1 MKAKSTQQGRLLLL
15 ILTLVMAVRICSYF
29 TLFPDSI
36 GVTRVV
42 KIALRLC
49 VTSFSGAMFL
59 ILMTKLPTAQIKKVN
74 ILPLIFYGC
83 YLLLGLLSFLW
94 SSGIGF
100 SSLQWIMTTESLVFV
115 ALYTMLLL
123 ASIELFPEQIRFA
136 HILGVSIGIISV
148 GFVIGLF
155 IDPELFYR
163 QTHGGEVSRLGGF
176 IINPNELGMLVVLGA
191 AMSTFELYCHKKKS
205 IHVPVVAIC
214 IAVLLL
220 TQSRS
225 SLGAFALVMAL
236 FVYLSKNKLIKLGSI
251 ITGVLAL
258 PVIVN
263 TIIVKTGDIEEVLS
277 MTGRLPFWTDLI
289 NDSFPR
295 EPIWGF
301 GFMRISYS
309 DKFDSIHAYAAAMTH
324 NTFVQVLLNL
334 GLVGAF
340 IVILQMAATT
350 YAIVASEDKKL
361 KLMVVSIL
369 IPLIINS
376 LTEFGIF
383 GESNYG
389 IMFYQF
395 IILFFTIT
403 LTKRLTFNPL
413 TKRYSL

>member
-1 MKAKSTQQGRLLLL
+1 MEPEQQQQGKLLLL
-15 ILTLVMAVRICSYF
+15 ILIVIMTIRICSYF

-49 VTSFSGAMFL
+49 VTCFSGVLFL
-59 ILMTKLPTAQIKKVN
+59 ILMTKLPTFRVKKIN

-100 SSLQWIMTTESLVFV
+100 SSLQWIMTVESLVFV
-115 ALYTMLLL
+115 SLFYLMLL
-123 ASIELFPEQIRFA
+123 AATKLFPEQIRFA
-136 HILGVSIGIISV
+136 YILGASIGLISL

-176 IINPNELGMLVVLGA
+176 IINPNELGMLAVLGGSMA
-191 AMSTFELYCHKKKS
+191 TFELYYNKKKK
-205 IHVPVVAIC
+205 INIAILIIC
-214 IAVLLL
+214 VAVLLL

-225 SLGAFALVMAL
+225 SLISFALVM
-236 FVYLSKNKLIKLGSI
+236 FVYIYLSKNRKIKLAAI
-251 ITGVLAL
+251 ITGIL
-258 PVIVN
+258 VIP
-263 TIIVKTGDIEEVLS
+263 IIVQNIIIKTGDIQEVMS

-289 NDSFPR
+289 NDGFPR

-340 IVILQMAATT
+340 IVALQMATTT
-350 YAIVASEDKKL
+350 YSILSSEDKKM
-361 KLMVVSIL
+361 KLMVLGML

-395 IILFFTIT
+395 VIFFFTIT
-403 LTKRLTFNPL
+403 LVKHSTLRTSSNL
-413 TKRYSL
+413 S

>member
-1 MKAKSTQQGRLLLL
+1 MKRSKELGKIFSYVL
-15 ILTLVMAVRICSYF
+15 IFLMTIRICSYF

-42 KIALRLC
+42 KIGLRLC
-49 VTSFSGAMFL
+49 TTALSGAL
-59 ILMTKLPTAQIKKVN
+59 LLMLATNLKRFKFRRESL
-74 ILPLIFYGC
+74 LPLIFYIL

-100 SSLQWIMTTESLVFV
+100 SALQWVMTSESLVFV
-115 ALYTMLLL
+115 ILFYHLYL
-123 ASIELFPEQIRFA
+123 AAKTTFPNQIQFSN
-136 HILGVSIGIISV
+136 ILGVAIG
-148 GFVIGLF
+148 VICIAFIVGLF

-176 IINPNELGMLVVLGA
+176 IINPNELGMLAVLGVSA
-191 AMSTFELYCHKKKS
+191 VLYDIYLKQKIKLN
-205 IHVPVVAIC
+205 IVILLLC

-225 SLGAFALVMAL
+225 SLISFFLVAGL
-236 FVYLSKNKLIKLGSI
+236 YLYLSDSRKIKLAAI
-251 ITGVLAL
+251 IGAVFAI
-258 PVIVN
+258 PVIVR
-263 TIIVKTGDIEEVLS
+263 TIIIKTGDIEEVMS

-289 NDSFPR
+289 MEGFPR
-295 EPIWGF
+295 EPILGF

-309 DKFDSIHAYAAAMTH
+309 DKFDSIHAYAASMTH

-340 IVILQMAATT
+340 ICILQMATLA
-350 YAIVASEDKKL
+350 VAMKTFDDKNIKL
-361 KLMVVSIL
+361 FVIGLL

-395 IILFFTIT
+395 TILFFTVTIVKSE
-403 LTKRLTFNPL
+403 LLVKKLVRL
-413 TKRYSL
+413 KSY

>member
-1 MKAKSTQQGRLLLL
+1 MKRSKELGKIFSYVL
-15 ILTLVMAVRICSYF
+15 ILLMTIRICSYF

-36 GVTRVV
+36 GITRVV
-42 KIALRLC
+42 KIGLRLC
-49 VTSFSGAMFL
+49 TTAVSGVFL
-59 ILMTKLPTAQIKKVN
+59 LMLATNLKRFKFQQES
-74 ILPLIFYGC
+74 ILPLIFYIL

-100 SSLQWIMTTESLVFV
+100 SALQWIMTTESLVFV
-115 ALYTMLLL
+115 ILFYHLYL
-123 ASIELFPEQIRFA
+123 AAGTTFPGQIHFSN
-136 HILGVSIGIISV
+136 ILGVAIGIICV
-148 GFVIGLF
+148 AFIVGLF

-176 IINPNELGMLVVLGA
+176 IINPNELGMLAVLGISA
-191 AMSTFELYCHKKKS
+191 VLFDIYLKLKLKLNFTILLL
-205 IHVPVVAIC
+205 C

-225 SLGAFALVMAL
+225 SLISFFLVAGMYL
-236 FVYLSKNKLIKLGSI
+236 YLSDSKKIKLAAI
-251 ITGVLAL
+251 IGAILTI
-258 PVIVN
+258 PVIVR
-263 TIIVKTGDIEEVLS
+263 TIIIKTGDIEEVMS

-289 NDSFPR
+289 MEGFPR
-295 EPIWGF
+295 EPLLGF

-309 DKFDSIHAYAAAMTH
+309 DKFDSIHAYAASMTH

-340 IVILQMAATT
+340 IVILQMATLT
-350 YAIVASEDKKL
+350 IAIKTFEDKHIKL
-361 KLMVVSIL
+361 LVLGML

-395 IILFFTIT
+395 TILFFTVTIT
-403 LTKRLTFNPL
+403 RNDFFSKKLAQLR
-413 TKRYSL
+413 R